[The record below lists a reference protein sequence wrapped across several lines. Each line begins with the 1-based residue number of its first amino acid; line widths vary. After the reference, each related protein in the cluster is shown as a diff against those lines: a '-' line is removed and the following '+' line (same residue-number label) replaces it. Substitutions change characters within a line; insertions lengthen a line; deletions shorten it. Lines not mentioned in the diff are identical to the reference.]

1 MSAASIIE
9 TNLNY
14 EKYEVNKLTLDS
26 YFEKNENLAVDLMKI
41 DVEGLETRILEGS
54 RKVLS
59 KFSPILL
66 MEALTKEAKDSQLSF
81 LKNLNYLEP
90 LQVKGDGY
98 DSNNWLWFTEKDL
111 NRIKELRQYLIF
123 SDNSF

>member
-1 MSAASIIE
+1 
-9 TNLNY
+9 
-14 EKYEVNKLTLDS
+14 
-26 YFEKNENLAVDLMKI
+26 MKI

-66 MEALTKEAKDSQLSF
+66 MEALTKEAKDSQLTF

-111 NRIKELRQYLIF
+111 NRIKEFRQYLIF
-123 SDNSF
+123 PDN

>member
-1 MSAASIIE
+1 
-9 TNLNY
+9 
-14 EKYEVNKLTLDS
+14 
-26 YFEKNENLAVDLMKI
+26 
-41 DVEGLETRILEGS
+41 
-54 RKVLS
+54 
-59 KFSPILL
+59 
-66 MEALTKEAKDSQLSF
+66 MEALTKEAKNSQLSF